1 MKMMNTVRKYGR
13 QVAAGSA
20 VLVAGIAPAMAAID
34 EGVTTA
40 LGDAKADVATVGGL
54 VLVVLV
60 AAAAFKY
67 VRRAL

>member
-1 MKMMNTVRKYGR
+1 MKSFNAVRKYGR
-13 QVAAGSA
+13 QLVAGTA
-20 VLVAGIAPAMAAID
+20 VLVASATPAFAAID

-40 LGDAKADVATVGGL
+40 LGDAKADVLTVGGL